1 MSEEKK
7 LSVEEQELH
16 DYATKVFNSSV
27 NQIEQMNQTFQK
39 RRLYHT
45 RDIETMLKNPYQYKK
60 ELQEVSE
67 YLSVTEGLLKE
78 ILMYKSNPLTLDHF
92 ILPLDMT
99 KYSSKDKLEKAELV
113 TAKFLEKY
121 NLKYNLAWMLHRLL
135 ILGEL
140 FVYKIQGGSGIIFQ
154 ELPSRLCKI
163 VSCKNN
169 VFKFAINLSAINDSN
184 RDCFP
189 DEIQNLAKKY
199 HNGELKND
207 KNLMRDGYYRLMKNA
222 YAFALDTSGNS
233 LPYYVSLFK
242 DLCILQ
248 DMKEAQRLSGI
259 LDNFKILIQKIPTDD
274 DGNLLI
280 ERETA
285 YMFNEALKS
294 IVPEGVGVF
303 TSPLEVEDVSVSNT
317 GSNRTLN
324 YVEQVRDTLYSSA
337 GVNDEVFNGDK
348 SSNDA
353 ILLSA
358 MADTMLAKKV
368 IRMFEIWINQELLDN
383 RQTNNWKVKI
393 LTTTEKDRET
403 ELQALTTRLT
413 TYASKKMYL
422 AMQGFSPLDAIN
434 VVKYENMLDI
444 GEEMK
449 PMLTSHTLSGDEV
462 EEGDKGGRPSNE
474 ENPDTTKKTSDSEN

>member
-45 RDIETMLKNPYQYKK
+45 RDIETMLKTPYQYKK

-207 KNLMRDGYYRLMKNA
+207 KNLMRDG
-222 YAFALDTSGNS
+222 
-233 LPYYVSLFK
+233 
-242 DLCILQ
+242 
-248 DMKEAQRLSGI
+248 
-259 LDNFKILIQKIPTDD
+259 
-274 DGNLLI
+274 
-280 ERETA
+280 
-285 YMFNEALKS
+285 
-294 IVPEGVGVF
+294 
-303 TSPLEVEDVSVSNT
+303 
-317 GSNRTLN
+317 
-324 YVEQVRDTLYSSA
+324 
-337 GVNDEVFNGDK
+337 
-348 SSNDA
+348 
-353 ILLSA
+353 
-358 MADTMLAKKV
+358 
-368 IRMFEIWINQELLDN
+368 
-383 RQTNNWKVKI
+383 
-393 LTTTEKDRET
+393 
-403 ELQALTTRLT
+403 
-413 TYASKKMYL
+413 
-422 AMQGFSPLDAIN
+422 
-434 VVKYENMLDI
+434 
-444 GEEMK
+444 
-449 PMLTSHTLSGDEV
+449 
-462 EEGDKGGRPSNE
+462 
-474 ENPDTTKKTSDSEN
+474 